1 MHGQDNTFAYG
12 MWPVVAFNILLVL
25 FFALSFVKPKQP
37 IEWRSMGLFIG
48 FIVALFTEMYG
59 LPLTIYFLSQ
69 WLGNRYPVLT
79 PFSHNNGHLWL
90 VLLGLSNSGIAM
102 TALHLVS
109 NGIIFLGFYM
119 LYAGWS
125 LIYKSEGKHLVTSG
139 VYSRVRH
146 PQYVGLILV
155 TVGFLIQWPTLITLI
170 LWPFLIY
177 AYYRLAK
184 REEAAISK
192 QFPEE
197 FAAYK
202 AKVPAFFPRI
212 SNTKNMQPS

>member
-1 MHGQDNTFAYG
+1 MHGQGNSFAYG
-12 MWPVVAFNILLVL
+12 MWPVVAFNILVVL
-25 FFALSFVKPKQP
+25 FFAFSFVKPKQP
-37 IEWRSMGLFIG
+37 IEWRSMGLFIA

-59 LPLTIYFLSQ
+59 LPLTIYFLTQ

-102 TALHLVS
+102 VVLHLVS
-109 NGIIFLGFYM
+109 NAIIFLGFYL

-125 LIYKSEGKHLVTSG
+125 LIYKSEGKHLVTTG
-139 VYSRVRH
+139 VYSHVRH
-146 PQYVGLILV
+146 PQYVGLLLI

-184 REEAAISK
+184 REEAAVSK

-202 AKVPAFFPRI
+202 AQVPAFFPRI